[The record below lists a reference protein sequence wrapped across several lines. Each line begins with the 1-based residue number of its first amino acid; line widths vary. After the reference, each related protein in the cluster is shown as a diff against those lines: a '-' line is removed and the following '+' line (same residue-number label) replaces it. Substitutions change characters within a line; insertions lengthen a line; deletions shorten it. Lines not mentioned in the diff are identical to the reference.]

1 MQSFK
6 SILNINNNN
15 NNSIKLWQ
23 KASSSQKTDIN
34 NNINKINLLSALKKS
49 GKNKSIVR
57 RFFTVR
63 DSNLF
68 SFNEDSSLVKAV
80 LSLEFCRIEV
90 EHSTPSTISSAEFT
104 LRVIKQDKFIEIYIK
119 NKEELAKW
127 REALRPFVIF
137 HDIHSIYSS
146 GGQIGEGAFGKVFAL
161 KRKTD

>member
-15 NNSIKLWQ
+15 SIKLWK

-34 NNINKINLLSALKKS
+34 NNINNINLLQALKKS
-49 GKNKSIVR
+49 GKNKQVVR
-57 RFFTVR
+57 RFFSVR

-68 SFNEDSSLVKAV
+68 SFNEDSSLVKVV

-90 EHSTPSTISSAEFT
+90 EPSAIPSAEFT
-104 LRVIKQDKFIEIYIK
+104 LRVIRQDKFVEIYIK
-119 NKEELAKW
+119 NKEELANW

-146 GGQIGEGAFGKVFAL
+146 GSQIGEGAFGKVFAL